1 MTLDND
7 HVVTPESAE
16 RVADSLVAASK
27 GEVKITKTL
36 LLEAAGVIRAT
47 LGIIEKDEERNALL
61 ARERAKASEAQQIA
75 QMIAHGFK
83 LINTGL
89 GAMPRQEDTG
99 LKVEE

>member
-16 RVADSLVAASK
+16 RAADSLVAASK
-27 GEVKITKTL
+27 GEVKITKAL

-61 ARERAKASEAQQIA
+61 ALERSKASEAQQIA

-89 GAMPRQEDTG
+89 GAMPREEDTG